1 MHSVSEVFQLY
12 GEAYRKKYRDR
23 MPANQLK
30 AMWCIENCRTGK
42 LGVAIFTCQQCGK
55 AHSIARS
62 CGNRHCPTCQ
72 SDKGQQWLEK
82 QLSRL
87 LPCPYFFLC
96 FTVPEPARMIMRSH
110 PKECYNILMEA
121 AAGALRTL
129 AKEPKYIGSSK
140 LSMMAVL
147 HTWGRDLSYNPHV
160 HFVVAGGA
168 LSDDGTRW
176 LPSNVNYLFPVFALS
191 KVYRAKVRDALKEA
205 GLLALF
211 PEDVWQAE
219 WVVHSKAVGDGRA
232 AMKYLAPYIFR
243 VAISDRRIRS
253 IEPGVDGQGKVV
265 YEFRPSGTK
274 QNQDVVSQ
282 CRGVH
287 TSLPAACLA

>member
-1 MHSVSEVFQLY
+1 MHSVSEVVQLY

-23 MPANQLK
+23 MPADQLK

-42 LGVAIFTCQQCGK
+42 LGVAIYTCQQCGK

-72 SDKGQQWLEK
+72 SEKGQQWLEK

-160 HFVVAGGA
+160 HIVVAAAHSVTMALAGYHRTPITWCQSSLLEGLSSQGA
-168 LSDDGTRW
+168 RCAERSWT
-176 LPSNVNYLFPVFALS
+176 
-191 KVYRAKVRDALKEA
+191 A
-205 GLLALF
+205 GQV
-211 PEDVWQAE
+211 PP
-219 WVVHSKAVGDGRA
+219 R
-232 AMKYLAPYIFR
+232 R
-243 VAISDRRIRS
+243 VARRVGGS
-253 IEPGVDGQGKVV
+253 LQGS
-265 YEFRPSGTK
+265 R
-274 QNQDVVSQ
+274 
-282 CRGVH
+282 
-287 TSLPAACLA
+287 

>member
-1 MHSVSEVFQLY
+1 MHSVSEVVQLY
-12 GEAYRKKYRDR
+12 GEAYRKEYRDR
-23 MPANQLK
+23 MPADQLK

-42 LGVAIFTCQQCGK
+42 LGVAIYTCQQCGK

-72 SDKGQQWLEK
+72 SEKGQQWLEK

-140 LSMMAVL
+140 LSMMAVCCIRGDATCRTTHMCTSSSPAAHSVTMAL
-147 HTWGRDLSYNPHV
+147 AGYHRTPITWCQSSLS
-160 HFVVAGGA
+160 
-168 LSDDGTRW
+168 R
-176 LPSNVNYLFPVFALS
+176 
-191 KVYRAKVRDALKEA
+191 
-205 GLLALF
+205 
-211 PEDVWQAE
+211 
-219 WVVHSKAVGDGRA
+219 
-232 AMKYLAPYIFR
+232 
-243 VAISDRRIRS
+243 RS
-253 IEPGVDGQGKVV
+253 IEP
-265 YEFRPSGTK
+265 R
-274 QNQDVVSQ
+274 
-282 CRGVH
+282 CAMR
-287 TSLPAACLA
+287 